1 MTPTEVGMASLSKPG
16 RGQRG
21 LSGSVQ
27 VTLLLPLAMLVLLA
41 ALQWALLLWA
51 ESTAMAAAQDSAR
64 AAAVLG
70 GSVADGREA
79 GKRAIFNTSI
89 SDVTVNVDRAPTFTI
104 AVVEGTAIRVLP
116 MVNVTV
122 RQEAKI
128 PTERTK

>member
-1 MTPTEVGMASLSKPG
+1 MARSSGPC
-16 RGQRG
+16 RDQRG

-41 ALQWALLLWA
+41 TLQWSLLLWA

-70 GSVADGREA
+70 GSAEDGREA
-79 GKRAIFNTSI
+79 GRRALFNSALG
-89 SDVTVNVDRAPTFTI
+89 DATVKVDRAATFTT

-116 MVNVTV
+116 MVDVTV
-122 RQEAKI
+122 HQVARV
-128 PTERTK
+128 PTERIR

>member
-1 MTPTEVGMASLSKPG
+1 MVRSSGPC
-16 RGQRG
+16 RDQRG
-21 LSGSVQ
+21 MSGSVQ
-27 VTLLLPLAMLVLLA
+27 VTLLLPLAILVLLA

-79 GKRAIFNTSI
+79 GKRAIFNTAI
-89 SDVTVNVDRAPTFTI
+89 SDVTVTVDRAPTFTI

-122 RQEAKI
+122 RQEARI

>member
-1 MTPTEVGMASLSKPG
+1 MTPTGVGMASLSKPG

>member
-1 MTPTEVGMASLSKPG
+1 MASLSRPG
-16 RGQRG
+16 WGQRG

-41 ALQWALLLWA
+41 ALQWSLLLWA

-70 GSVADGREA
+70 GSAEDGREA
-79 GKRAIFNTSI
+79 GRRALFNSALG
-89 SDVTVNVDRAPTFTI
+89 DATVKVDRAAAFTT

-116 MVNVTV
+116 MVDVTV
-122 RQEAKI
+122 HQAARV
-128 PTERTK
+128 PTERIR

>member
-1 MTPTEVGMASLSKPG
+1 MTPTGVGMASLSKPG

-89 SDVTVNVDRAPTFTI
+89 SDVTVNVERAPTFTI

>member
-1 MTPTEVGMASLSKPG
+1 MVRPSGPG
-16 RGQRG
+16 WDQRG

-70 GSVADGREA
+70 GSVEDGREA
-79 GKRAIFNTSI
+79 GKRAIFNTAI
-89 SDVTVNVDRAPTFTI
+89 SDVTVSVDRASTFTI

-116 MVNVTV
+116 MVSVTV
-122 RQEAKI
+122 RQEARI
-128 PTERTK
+128 PTERTW

>member
-1 MTPTEVGMASLSKPG
+1 MTPTGVGMASLSKPG

-89 SDVTVNVDRAPTFTI
+89 NDVTVNVDRAPTFTI

>member
-1 MTPTEVGMASLSKPG
+1 MASLSKPG

>member
-1 MTPTEVGMASLSKPG
+1 MARSSGPC
-16 RGQRG
+16 RDQRG

-41 ALQWALLLWA
+41 ALQWSLLLWA

-70 GSVADGREA
+70 GSIEDGREA
-79 GKRAIFNTSI
+79 GKRAIFNTAI
-89 SDVTVNVDRAPTFTI
+89 SDVTVTVDRAPMFTI

-122 RQEAKI
+122 RQEASI

>member
-1 MTPTEVGMASLSKPG
+1 MASLSKPG

-89 SDVTVNVDRAPTFTI
+89 NDVTVNVDRAPTFTI

>member
-1 MTPTEVGMASLSKPG
+1 MTPTGVGMASLSKPG

-122 RQEAKI
+122 RQEARI
-128 PTERTK
+128 PTERTN

>member
-1 MTPTEVGMASLSKPG
+1 MTPTGVGMASLSKPG

-70 GSVADGREA
+70 GSATDGQEA
-79 GKRAIFNTSI
+79 GKRAIFNTAI
-89 SDVTVNVDRAPTFTI
+89 SDVTVTVDRAPTFTI

-122 RQEAKI
+122 RQEARI

>member
-1 MTPTEVGMASLSKPG
+1 MASLSRPG
-16 RGQRG
+16 WGQRG

-27 VTLLLPLAMLVLLA
+27 VTLLLPLAILVLLA

-64 AAAVLG
+64 AAPVLG
-70 GSVADGREA
+70 GSLVADGREA
-79 GKRAIFNTSI
+79 GKRAIFNTAI
-89 SDVTVNVDRAPTFTI
+89 SDVTVTVDRAPTFTI

-122 RQEAKI
+122 RQEARV

>member
-1 MTPTEVGMASLSKPG
+1 
-16 RGQRG
+16 
-21 LSGSVQ
+21 
-27 VTLLLPLAMLVLLA
+27 
-41 ALQWALLLWA
+41 
-51 ESTAMAAAQDSAR
+51 
-64 AAAVLG
+64 
-70 GSVADGREA
+70 VADGREA